1 MSWTPDRNGP
11 RKGENNIC
19 LLHMTGQGRI
29 SGGTGLFIRKCH
41 SALSNTGKSTMCKVQ
56 EWQKPCLPCRKHFTE
71 TSYTGSYMAK
81 LCSVWGSRL
90 ANCLRVAGSEILA
103 ATGIYPGS
111 DQVLQ
116 SYRSL
121 GWTHSFSPD
130 LNFRTWKRDRDL
142 WPIPSMVM
150 GYLPTFTIQN
160 QLNVGKY
167 TMTMDPMGEEF
178 KFRSFW
184 RSW

>member
-1 MSWTPDRNGP
+1 MDSRQKRAT
-11 RKGENNIC
+11 KGENNIC

-121 GWTHSFSPD
+121 GWTIA
-130 LNFRTWKRDRDL
+130 LALTWISGL
-142 WPIPSMVM
+142 ENVTVTLTHTIH
-150 GYLPTFTIQN
+150 GHGIFTYFYHT
-160 QLNVGKY
+160 KS
-167 TMTMDPMGEEF
+167 TEC
-178 KFRSFW
+178 R
-184 RSW
+184 